1 MIYCLKEIDMKLYR
15 VSSEVTLDNG
25 KKAIRWAGTQAGV
38 IAVKKEWMGAG
49 MKRKEI
55 STEDIEVPT
64 KKDELVEWLNE
75 RGV

>member
-1 MIYCLKEIDMKLYR
+1 MKLYR
-15 VSSEVTLDNG
+15 VSSEVAIDNG
-25 KKAIRWAGTQAGV
+25 KKALKWVGTQADV
-38 IAVKKEWMGAG
+38 VATKKEWMAAG

-55 STEDIEVPT
+55 STEDIEIPT

>member
-1 MIYCLKEIDMKLYR
+1 MKLYR

-25 KKAIRWAGTQAGV
+25 KEAVKWVGTQSGV
-38 IAVKKEWMGAG
+38 VAIKKEWMATG

-64 KKDELVEWLNE
+64 KKEELVEWLNE
-75 RGV
+75 RSA

>member
-1 MIYCLKEIDMKLYR
+1 MKLYR

-25 KKAIRWAGTQAGV
+25 KKALKWVGTQAGV
-38 IAVKKEWMGAG
+38 VATKKEWMAAG

-55 STEDIEVPT
+55 SAEDIEIST